1 MNLENTFTRLKND
14 VNGNPRYYVGAY
26 DLAALVGVAVDDLP
40 QFARKAGFKKY
51 RGNKYG
57 AGYVTQS
64 YNLSHSVEALRRAI
78 EKDRNKIEVWIDG
91 AYPELKE

>member
-1 MNLENTFTRLKND
+1 MNLEQIFVRLKHD

-40 QFARKAGFKKY
+40 HFARKAGFQKY
-51 RGNKYG
+51 RGTQYG

-64 YNLSHSVEALRRAI
+64 YNLSHSVDALKRVTEQAQG
-78 EKDRNKIEVWIDG
+78 NK
-91 AYPELKE
+91 

>member
-1 MNLENTFTRLKND
+1 MNLENVFVRLKND

-26 DLAALVGVAVDDLP
+26 DLAALVGVSVDGL
-40 QFARKAGFKKY
+40 QNIAGRAGFKKY

-64 YNLSHSVEALRRAI
+64 YNLSHSVDALERVM
-78 EKDRNKIEVWIDG
+78 EQTQGNK
-91 AYPELKE
+91 